1 MTAPVTTPTP
11 TKAPATAGIRD
22 LLSRNMRQSGIL
34 IAFAVVFVGSAIANP
49 NFLSPGN
56 ITNIVLQYSYILI
69 LAMGMLLVIVAA
81 QIDLSVGSVVALA
94 GAVAAVVVIKYQ
106 LPWWAGVLAALV
118 VGLLVGIWQGF
129 WVAFV
134 GIPGFI
140 VTLAGMLIFRGLTY
154 QVLNSISLSP
164 FGGVYYEIANGFQNG
179 LLGGYGVDVF
189 TLVVFGLGTLAY
201 AYVQW
206 RTRQG
211 RIAYQQTV
219 ETMPIFIAKLVAMG
233 VIIMWLGWQFASSRG
248 LPNVLVLVL
257 ALFVI
262 YTVVSQRSVFGR
274 HIYAIGGNLNAAQLS
289 GVRVRRVNFWI
300 FVNMGVLASVAAV
313 VYSSRMNAAQPGA
326 GNMFELDAIAACF
339 IGGASTTGG
348 IGRVG
353 GAMIGGLLMAVISN
367 IMSLLGLPMQL
378 QSVVKGIVLLLAVA
392 FDLWNRRR
400 AEATA

>member
-11 TKAPATAGIRD
+11 TDAPVVAGFGEM
-22 LLSRNMRQSGIL
+22 LTRNMRQSGIL
-34 IAFAVVFVGSAIANP
+34 IAFVVVFAAAAIASP

-81 QIDLSVGSVVALA
+81 QIDLSVGSVVALT

-106 LPWWAGVLAALV
+106 MPWWIGVLAALA
-118 VGLLVGIWQGF
+118 VGLLVGIWHGF

-140 VTLAGMLIFRGLTY
+140 VPLGGMLIFRGLTF
-154 QVLNSISLSP
+154 QVLNSVSLSP
-164 FGGVYYEIANGFQNG
+164 FGGTYYEIANGFQNG
-179 LLGGYGVDVF
+179 LFGGYGIDVF
-189 TLVVFGLGTLAY
+189 TLVVFGVGAVVFGYL
-201 AYVQW
+201 QW

-219 ETMPIFIAKLVAMG
+219 EAMPLFIGKLAVVAA
-233 VIIMWLGWQFASSRG
+233 IIMWLGYQFATSRG

-257 ALFVI
+257 ALFVV
-262 YTVVSQRSVFGR
+262 YSVVSQRSVFGR
-274 HIYAIGGNLNAAQLS
+274 HVYAIGGNLNAAQLS

-300 FVNMGVLASVAAV
+300 FVNMGVLAAVAGI
-313 VYSSRMNAAQPGA
+313 VYSSRMNAAQPNA
-326 GNMFELDAIAACF
+326 GSGVELDAIAACF

-378 QSVVKGIVLLLAVA
+378 QSVVKGVVLLLAVA
-392 FDLWNRRR
+392 FDQWNRRR
-400 AEATA
+400 AEVTA

>member
-11 TKAPATAGIRD
+11 TKPAVTAGIGEM
-22 LLSRNMRQSGIL
+22 LTRNMRQSGIL
-34 IAFAVVFVGSAIANP
+34 IAFVVVFAAASIANP

-81 QIDLSVGSVVALA
+81 QIDLSVGSVVALT

-106 LPWWAGVLAALV
+106 MPWWLGVLAALA
-118 VGLLVGIWQGF
+118 VGLLVGIWHGF

-140 VTLAGMLIFRGLTY
+140 VTLGGMLIFRGLTY

-164 FGGVYYEIANGFQNG
+164 FGGTYYEIANGFQNG
-179 LLGGYGVDVF
+179 LFGGYGIDVF
-189 TLVVFGLGTLAY
+189 TLVVFGVGAVVFGYL
-201 AYVQW
+201 QW

-219 ETMPIFIAKLVAMG
+219 EAMPLFIGKLAVVAA
-233 VIIMWLGWQFASSRG
+233 IIMWLGYQFATSRG

-257 ALFVI
+257 ALFVV
-262 YTVVSQRSVFGR
+262 YSVVSQRSVFGR
-274 HIYAIGGNLNAAQLS
+274 HVYAIGGNLNAAQLS

-300 FVNMGVLASVAAV
+300 FVNMGVLAAVAGI
-313 VYSSRMNAAQPGA
+313 VYSSRMNAAQPNA
-326 GNMFELDAIAACF
+326 GSGVELDAIAACF

-378 QSVVKGIVLLLAVA
+378 QSVVKGVVLLLAVA
-392 FDLWNRRR
+392 FDQWNRRR
-400 AEATA
+400 AEVTA

>member
-1 MTAPVTTPTP
+1 MTETL
-11 TKAPATAGIRD
+11 APAKPATVGIRE
-22 LLSRNMRQSGIL
+22 LLTRNLRQSGIL
-34 IAFAVVFVGSAIANP
+34 IAFVAVFLAASIASP

-56 ITNIVLQYSYILI
+56 ISNIVQQYSYILI

-81 QIDLSVGSVVALA
+81 QIDLSVGSVVALT
-94 GAVAAVVVIKYQ
+94 GAVAAVVVIKWGM
-106 LPWWAGVLAALV
+106 PWYVGILAALA
-118 VGLLVGIWQGF
+118 VGLLVGVWHGF

-140 VTLAGMLIFRGLTY
+140 VTLGGMLIFRGLTY

-164 FGGVYYEIANGFQNG
+164 FGGPYYEINNGFQNG
-179 LLGGYGVDVF
+179 LLGGNGIDVF
-189 TLVVFGLGTLAY
+189 TMLVFAIGALVFAY
-201 AYVQW
+201 MQW

-211 RIAYQQTV
+211 RVAYQQSV
-219 ETMPIFIAKLVAMG
+219 ESLPLFIGKLVLIAI
-233 VIIMWLGWQFASSRG
+233 VIMWLGFELASHRG

-257 ALFVI
+257 VLFVI
-262 YTVVSQRSVFGR
+262 YTVLSQRSVFGR
-274 HIYAIGGNLNAAQLS
+274 HVYAIGGNLNAAQLS
-289 GVRVRRVNFWI
+289 GVRVRRINFWI
-300 FVNMGVLASVAAV
+300 FVNMGLLSAVAGI

-326 GNMFELDAIAACF
+326 GNGLELDAIAACF

-367 IMSLLGLPMQL
+367 IMSLLGWPMQL
-378 QSVVKGIVLLLAVA
+378 QSVAKGIVLLLAVA

-400 AEATA
+400 SEVAA

>member
-1 MTAPVTTPTP
+1 MTAV
-11 TKAPATAGIRD
+11 AGLRE
-22 LLSRNMRQSGIL
+22 LLTRNMRQSGIL
-34 IAFAVVFVGSAIANP
+34 IAFVVVVAAAAIASP

-56 ITNIVLQYSYILI
+56 ITNLVLQYSYILI

-81 QIDLSVGSVVALA
+81 QIDLSVGSVVALT
-94 GAVAAVVVIKYQ
+94 GAVSAVVVIKYQ
-106 LPWWAGVLAALV
+106 FPWWAGVLAALV

-140 VTLAGMLIFRGLTY
+140 VTLGGMLIFRGLTY

-179 LLGGYGVDVF
+179 LFGGYGIDVF
-189 TLVVFGLGTLAY
+189 TLVVFGIGVAVYGYL
-201 AYVQW
+201 QW
-206 RTRQG
+206 RARQA
-211 RIAYQQTV
+211 RLAYQQTV
-219 ETMPIFIAKLVAMG
+219 ETTPIFIAKLALMAI
-233 VIIMWLGWQFASSRG
+233 IIMWLGWQFASSRG

-257 ALFVI
+257 TLFVI

-274 HIYAIGGNLNAAQLS
+274 HVYSIGGNLNAAQLS
-289 GVRVRRVNFWI
+289 GIRVRRVNFWI
-300 FVNMGVLASVAAV
+300 FVNMGVLASVAGI

-378 QSVVKGIVLLLAVA
+378 QSVVKGVVLLLAVA

-400 AEATA
+400 AEVAA

>member
-1 MTAPVTTPTP
+1 M
-11 TKAPATAGIRD
+11 
-22 LLSRNMRQSGIL
+22 
-34 IAFAVVFVGSAIANP
+34 
-49 NFLSPGN
+49 
-56 ITNIVLQYSYILI
+56 
-69 LAMGMLLVIVAA
+69 
-81 QIDLSVGSVVALA
+81 
-94 GAVAAVVVIKYQ
+94 
-106 LPWWAGVLAALV
+106 
-118 VGLLVGIWQGF
+118 
-129 WVAFV
+129 
-134 GIPGFI
+134 I
-140 VTLAGMLIFRGLTY
+140 VTH
-154 QVLNSISLSP
+154 ISLSP

-179 LLGGYGVDVF
+179 LFGGYGIDVF
-189 TLVVFGLGTLAY
+189 TLVVFGIGTVAY

-219 ETMPIFIAKLVAMG
+219 ETMPIFITKLLVMG
-233 VIIMWLGWQFASSRG
+233 AIIMWLGWQFASHRG

-300 FVNMGVLASVAAV
+300 FVNMGVLASVAGV